1 MVQWYVGNSLLSI
14 RKLAM
19 TSRWK
24 EAVYRKYSAR
34 RLRQELEEFKE
45 ARRFAPN
52 QRIRAWFDAHIEF
65 LERHLAIRES
75 GQAYPD
81 DLW

>member
-1 MVQWYVGNSLLSI
+1 
-14 RKLAM
+14 M

-24 EAVYRKYSAR
+24 EAVYRKYSVR

-65 LERHLAIRES
+65 SRTPLGYSRVRPSLPRRPSVIKCCR
-75 GQAYPD
+75 
-81 DLW
+81 